1 MNRVRM
7 GVEKAVLGDRVAF
20 AWHFFAVE
28 VLGGILEGGKL
39 SCTVRCEGF
48 SSLNLWRKGLHFF
61 FIHCKMVI
69 VVKLMF
75 MSKLVIWKL

>member
-7 GVEKAVLGDRVAF
+7 GGEKAVLGDRMAF
-20 AWHFFAVE
+20 AWHFFAVK
-28 VLGGILEGGKL
+28 VLGWILPGGIF
-39 SCTVRCEGF
+39 SCTVRCEEF
-48 SSLNLWRKGLHFF
+48 SLLNLWRKGLHFF

-75 MSKLVIWKL
+75 MSKLEIWKL